1 MTTTSVSCK
10 ASTGQPAPL
19 VAAAPT
25 LNLTP
30 QHRHWSPS
38 TPRRIPSHGS
48 NYKTLTPSRKPKTP
62 CDRYVPSRSAGDLEF
77 SRFQIS
83 TPPLKNVLKST
94 GNLPSGSA
102 GKPSAQ
108 ERIDANESNR
118 KLLSMRERLLGLKGQ
133 SSENRILAFNSS
145 PSNQQAN
152 TTPNS
157 GGCDYWNSHTLI
169 PTASPVGKKVT
180 RKIPKSADKVLDAPN
195 LINDFYLNL
204 LDWSKQD
211 QVSIALDS
219 SVYVFN
225 ASKGDV
231 HQLCDLDSTTSVTS
245 LQWNRTGTY
254 LAVGTSEADVQI
266 WDVNAAKCVR
276 KLKSHQSRVSS
287 LSWRP
292 KSVLLSSGSQNGKIH
307 NYDPRMAQY
316 HVQTLK
322 AHRLDVCGLKWSEN
336 GRFLASGGNDN
347 VVNVWDTYHNDPW
360 GAPSHSFK
368 AHTAA
373 VKVCEPKSL
382 VKKEVR
388 NSNRQNLSKKSSDSL
403 FRTLSFYPKA
413 MCNF

>member
-1 MTTTSVSCK
+1 MTTKGTSFSCK
-10 ASTGQPAPL
+10 ASTVQPL
-19 VAAAPT
+19 VAATPT
-25 LNLTP
+25 KTP

-38 TPRRIPSHGS
+38 TPRRTPSRS
-48 NYKTLTPSRKPKTP
+48 NFKTLTPSRTSKTP

-83 TPPLKNVLKST
+83 TPPSRHVLKPT
-94 GNLPSGSA
+94 GNLPPGSTV
-102 GKPSAQ
+102 KPSGQ

-118 KLLSMRERLLGLKGQ
+118 KLLSMRERLLSLKGQ
-133 SSENRILAFNSS
+133 STENRILTFNSS
-145 PSNQQAN
+145 PSNQQAS
-152 TTPNS
+152 TTP
-157 GGCDYWNSHTLI
+157 GKFDYWNSHALT
-169 PTASPVGKKVT
+169 PTASPVGKKAT

-211 QVSIALDS
+211 EVSIALDS

-231 HQLCDLDSTTSVTS
+231 HQLCDFNSNTSVTS

-307 NYDPRMAQY
+307 NYDPRMAQF
-316 HVQTLK
+316 HVQTLS
-322 AHRLDVCGLKWSEN
+322 AHRLDVCGLRWSGN

-347 VVNVWDTYHNDPW
+347 VVNIWDTYHNDPW

-373 VKVCEPKSL
+373 VKVCIIHSCIL
-382 VKKEVR
+382 VESIK
-388 NSNRQNLSKKSSDSL
+388 
-403 FRTLSFYPKA
+403 
-413 MCNF
+413 